1 MLFNFAFRIVSMQN
15 AGLVPN
21 YEASMNKLFGSEVH
35 QRLARTGT
43 KLFGLYSTIWQNKP
57 LHGDKQLEYAPMDGH
72 FTRDYVQSVPHT
84 IFSGSSEIQRNVIAT
99 RGLGLPRG

>member
-1 MLFNFAFRIVSMQN
+1 M
-15 AGLVPN
+15 VPN
-21 YEASMNKLFGSEVH
+21 YEASVNKLFGSEIH

-43 KLFGLYSTIWQNKP
+43 KVFGLYANVWQENGE
-57 LHGDKQLEYAPMDGH
+57 HSPMGGE
-72 FTRDYVQSVPHT
+72 FTRDYVASVPHT

>member
-1 MLFNFAFRIVSMQN
+1 
-15 AGLVPN
+15 
-21 YEASMNKLFGSEVH
+21 VH
-35 QRLARTGT
+35 QRLARTAT

-57 LHGDKQLEYAPMDGH
+57 LHGTKQLDYAPMDSH
-72 FTRDYVQSVPHT
+72 FTRDYVGSVPHT